1 MRGTPDNKEKGALE
15 KRGEHSE
22 GVGNDGEEVRGTL
35 REKTK
40 GCQRGAEKS
49 PEREKTALK
58 RYYERSDEEGK
69 RRVKGTRSTPK
80 ERGKGGK

>member
-1 MRGTPDNKEKGALE
+1 
-15 KRGEHSE
+15 
-22 GVGNDGEEVRGTL
+22 VGNDGEEVRGTP

-58 RYYERSDEEGK
+58 RYYKFSD
-69 RRVKGTRSTPK
+69 K
-80 ERGKGGK
+80 EKKGGK